1 MRAVL
6 TLLLL
11 GASFAQT
18 AQYRHHGKIP
28 VNDLIAT
35 PGATAN
41 ISVKQLCSKAFHTG
55 SERDVTES
63 TKKAVCEEYGL
74 KPSQCTGAKLEID
87 HLISLEIG
95 GSNDI
100 TNLWPQPYLP
110 KPGAKEKD
118 ILENTL
124 HRLVCAGKMK
134 LLDAQ
139 QCISSDWIECSQ
151 RVSALK

>member
-41 ISVKQLCSKAFHTG
+41 ISVQQLCSKAFHTG

-63 TKKAVCEEYGL
+63 TKKAVCEEYGDEPRKHTQIWKYARGL
-74 KPSQCTGAKLEID
+74 GAIGIIAASKSGEGVRGKTTLLGLQSITVSTMREQLE
-87 HLISLEIG
+87 
-95 GSNDI
+95 
-100 TNLWPQPYLP
+100 
-110 KPGAKEKD
+110 K
-118 ILENTL
+118 TL
-124 HRLVCAGKMK
+124 TSTRKRPHRN
-134 LLDAQ
+134 
-139 QCISSDWIECSQ
+139 
-151 RVSALK
+151 